1 MKMKGINCDE
11 VGEIGTPMIKKS
23 VEGIGV
29 AKSMVGQKAGE

>member
-11 VGEIGTPMIKKS
+11 VGEIGTSMIKKS

-29 AKSMVGQKAGE
+29 AKIIEG